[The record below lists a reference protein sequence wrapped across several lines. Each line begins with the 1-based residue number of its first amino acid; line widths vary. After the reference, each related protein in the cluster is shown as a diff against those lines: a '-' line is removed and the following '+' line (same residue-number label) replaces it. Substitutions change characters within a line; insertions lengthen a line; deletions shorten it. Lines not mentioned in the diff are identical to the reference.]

1 MKRLAQR
8 KDRKGER
15 GSILAMSA
23 IGMLSLLLAVGLGVD
38 ITHLYLAK
46 NELQNAA
53 DASALAGAS
62 GLNFDESGIYAAT
75 IRATEELNK
84 YNKYEFNNQQVNVT
98 PDNVRFARDLNDF
111 DNGPGLNQ
119 VAAAAPGV
127 VETIRFVK
135 VITPESPVQMSF
147 VGFLLGNSRNL
158 TAQAVAGV
166 SAPLTNFMGYL
177 PLFLI
182 DNNDLSTFIP
192 GNVYTIRSPPQNPIS
207 PGNYQ
212 ILAIDGSGGAD
223 DRIDLASAVQNVVGP
238 GEYVDTKPG
247 VTAGAIR
254 QGINTR
260 FDDYASGMD
269 PVDFPP
275 DINIKEGIKYKEY
288 QKAYKNY
295 LEGLQPNPLIFQ
307 KPSHDGVAGR
317 RVVLLPIMKIS
328 EVEGGRTSVQIDH
341 FGAFFLQTKVSG
353 GNGLDIQAEYIGTSV
368 VVGNGVY
375 DPFAPPNLG
384 PPIVKPV
391 LYR

>member
-1 MKRLAQR
+1 MNRLAQT

-62 GLNFDESGIYAAT
+62 GLNFHAEGIYDAT
-75 IRATEELNK
+75 KRATEELNN

-98 PDNVRFARDLNDF
+98 DDNVRFASNLNDF

-119 VAAAAPGV
+119 AAAAAPGV
-127 VETIRFVK
+127 VSTIRFVK
-135 VITPESPVQMSF
+135 VITPESPVPMSF
-147 VGFLLGNSRNL
+147 VGFLLGSSRNL
-158 TAQAVAGV
+158 TAKAVAGV
-166 SAPLTNFMGYL
+166 SAPLNIFMGYL

-182 DNNDLSTFIP
+182 DDNSLSTFTP
-192 GNVYTIRSPPQNPIS
+192 GNVYTIRSAPQNSIS

-212 ILAIDGSGGAD
+212 ILAIDGAGGAD

-238 GEYVDTKPG
+238 GGYVDTKPG

-269 PVDFPP
+269 PADFPP
-275 DINIKEGIKYKEY
+275 DTNIKEGITYD
-288 QKAYKNY
+288 QY
-295 LEGLQPNPLIFQ
+295 LSGSPTQS
-307 KPSHDGVAGR
+307 PSHEGVDGR

-328 EVEGGRTSVQIDH
+328 EVDSGRTTVQIDH
-341 FGAFFLQTKVSG
+341 FGAFFLRSKVSG
-353 GNGLDIQAEYIGTSV
+353 GNGGDIQAEYIGTSV

-375 DPFAPPNLG
+375 DPFAPPNPG
-384 PPIVKPV
+384 PSIVKPV

>member
-1 MKRLAQR
+1 MNRLAQT

-62 GLNFDESGIYAAT
+62 GLNFHAEGIYDAT
-75 IRATEELNK
+75 KRATEELNN

-98 PDNVRFARDLNDF
+98 ADNVRFASNLNDF

-119 VAAAAPGV
+119 AAAAAPGV
-127 VETIRFVK
+127 VSTIRFVK
-135 VITPESPVQMSF
+135 VITPESPVPMSF
-147 VGFLLGNSRNL
+147 VGFLLGSSRNL
-158 TAQAVAGV
+158 TAKAVAGV
-166 SAPLTNFMGYL
+166 SAPLNIFMGYL

-182 DNNDLSTFIP
+182 DDNSLSTFTP
-192 GNVYTIRSPPQNPIS
+192 GNVYTIRSAPQNSIS

-212 ILAIDGSGGAD
+212 ILAIDGAGGAD

-238 GEYVDTKPG
+238 GGYVDTKPG

-269 PVDFPP
+269 PADFPP
-275 DINIKEGIKYKEY
+275 DTNIKEGITYD
-288 QKAYKNY
+288 QY
-295 LEGLQPNPLIFQ
+295 LSGSPTQS
-307 KPSHDGVAGR
+307 PSHEGVDGR

-328 EVEGGRTSVQIDH
+328 ELDGGRTTVQIDH
-341 FGAFFLQTKVSG
+341 FGAFFLRSKV
-353 GNGLDIQAEYIGTSV
+353 GNGSGLDIQAEYIGTSV

-375 DPFAPPNLG
+375 DPFAPPNPG
-384 PPIVKPV
+384 PSIVKPV

>member
-1 MKRLAQR
+1 MNRLAQT

-62 GLNFDESGIYAAT
+62 GLNFHAEGIYDAT
-75 IRATEELNK
+75 KRATEELNN

-98 PDNVRFARDLNDF
+98 ADNVRFASNLNDF

-119 VAAAAPGV
+119 AAAAAPGV
-127 VETIRFVK
+127 VSTIRFVK
-135 VITPESPVQMSF
+135 VITPESPVPMSF
-147 VGFLLGNSRNL
+147 VGFLLGSSRNL
-158 TAQAVAGV
+158 TAKAVAGV
-166 SAPLTNFMGYL
+166 SAPLNIFMGYL

-182 DNNDLSTFIP
+182 DDNSLSTFTP
-192 GNVYTIRSPPQNPIS
+192 GNVYTIRSAPQNSIS

-212 ILAIDGSGGAD
+212 ILAIDGAGGAD

-238 GEYVDTKPG
+238 GGYVDTKPG

-269 PVDFPP
+269 PADFPP
-275 DINIKEGIKYKEY
+275 DTNIKEGITYD
-288 QKAYKNY
+288 QY
-295 LEGLQPNPLIFQ
+295 LSGSPTQS
-307 KPSHDGVAGR
+307 PSHEGVDGR

-328 EVEGGRTSVQIDH
+328 ELDGGRTTVQIDH
-341 FGAFFLQTKVSG
+341 FGAFFLRSKVSG

-375 DPFAPPNLG
+375 DPFAPPNPG

-391 LYR
+391 LYQ

>member
-1 MKRLAQR
+1 MNRLAQT

-62 GLNFDESGIYAAT
+62 GLNFHAEGIYDAT
-75 IRATEELNK
+75 KRATEELNN

-98 PDNVRFARDLNDF
+98 ADNVRFASNLNDF

-119 VAAAAPGV
+119 AAAAAPGV
-127 VETIRFVK
+127 VSTIRFVK
-135 VITPESPVQMSF
+135 VITPESPVPMSF
-147 VGFLLGNSRNL
+147 VGFLLGSSRNL
-158 TAQAVAGV
+158 TAKAVAGV
-166 SAPLTNFMGYL
+166 SAPLNLFMGYL

-182 DNNDLSTFIP
+182 DDNSLSTFTP
-192 GNVYTIRSPPQNPIS
+192 GNVYTIRSAPQNSIS

-212 ILAIDGSGGAD
+212 ILAIDGAGGAD

-238 GEYVDTKPG
+238 GGYVDTKPG

-269 PVDFPP
+269 PADFPP
-275 DINIKEGIKYKEY
+275 DTNIKEGITYD
-288 QKAYKNY
+288 QY
-295 LEGLQPNPLIFQ
+295 LSGSPTQS
-307 KPSHDGVAGR
+307 PSHEGVDGR

-328 EVEGGRTSVQIDH
+328 ELDGGRTTVQIDH
-341 FGAFFLQTKVSG
+341 FGAFFLRSKVSG

-375 DPFAPPNLG
+375 DPFAPPNPG

-391 LYR
+391 LYQ

>member
-1 MKRLAQR
+1 MNRLAQT

-62 GLNFDESGIYAAT
+62 GLNFTPYGIAD
-75 IRATEELNK
+75 ATERAKKEM
-84 YNKYEFNNQQVNVT
+84 NKYEFNNQGVVFT
-98 PDNVRFARDLNDF
+98 DDNVRFASNLSDF
-111 DNGPGLNQ
+111 DNGPGLNKT
-119 VAAAAPGV
+119 AAAAPGQAS
-127 VETIRFVK
+127 TIRFVK
-135 VITPESPVQMSF
+135 VITPESPVPMSF
-147 VGFLLGNSRNL
+147 VGFLLGSSRNL

-166 SAPLTNFMGYL
+166 SAPLNIFMGYL

-182 DNNDLSTFIP
+182 DDNSLSTFTP
-192 GNVYTIRSPPQNPIS
+192 GNLYTIRSAPQNSVS

-212 ILAIDGSGGAD
+212 ILAIDGAGGAD

-238 GEYVDTKPG
+238 GGYVDTKPG

-269 PVDFPP
+269 PADFPP
-275 DINIKEGIKYKEY
+275 DTNIKEGITYD
-288 QKAYKNY
+288 QY
-295 LEGLQPNPLIFQ
+295 LSGSPTQS
-307 KPSHDGVAGR
+307 PSHEGVDGR

-328 EVEGGRTSVQIDH
+328 ELDGGRTTVQIDH
-341 FGAFFLQTKVSG
+341 FGAFFLRSKVSG
-353 GNGLDIQAEYIGTSV
+353 GNGGDIQAEYIGTSV

-375 DPFAPPNLG
+375 DPFAPPNPG

-391 LYR
+391 LYQ